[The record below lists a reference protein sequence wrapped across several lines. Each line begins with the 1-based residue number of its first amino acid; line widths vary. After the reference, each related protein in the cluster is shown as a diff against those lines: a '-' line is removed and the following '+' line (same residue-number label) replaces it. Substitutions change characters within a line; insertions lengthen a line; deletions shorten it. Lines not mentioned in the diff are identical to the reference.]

1 MDEFAGTN
9 SRVMRIVSYQ
19 DNQVITK
26 PTPLRRVE
34 DSNIRETLHAV
45 TLRDQVAAQ
54 YKIQDLK
61 AAQDAD
67 LSVNSLKKLLQ
78 NPKMKLIRLPVTLK
92 ESVLGYS
99 KKRIGQ
105 LFVNP
110 QGILCVRRTREE
122 ALRFSNDFMIVMPQ
136 LYHAEI
142 LYRAHNENA
151 HRGVNKVV
159 AQIQQ
164 RHDWIGL
171 QQYVNK
177 WINSC
182 LECQQRKNPV
192 GKLRFHLQNIV
203 SEKFNDVVQFDHVK
217 ICKTHSG
224 NTALLVMID
233 HYTKYAE
240 AVPCSAEEM
249 DAKSTA
255 GKLLAKWFAQHGT
268 PAFMQSDNATNFTA
282 ELQNAFMRA
291 SQTTQVHSTAHH
303 AATNGLVERQN
314 RTLLNML
321 RVFAT
326 RRMRYWDHHIDEV
339 LGAYNSTRHASTGFS
354 PYMLLTGHE
363 KSIPLSYIYPEFAA
377 DTWESHEA
385 YVRGTIK
392 RQQEIHELVRRNMHQ
407 AQVRQKKYFDRRV
420 KGKHSLR
427 EIKFGCSAM

>member
-1 MDEFAGTN
+1 
-9 SRVMRIVSYQ
+9 
-19 DNQVITK
+19 
-26 PTPLRRVE
+26 
-34 DSNIRETLHAV
+34 
-45 TLRDQVAAQ
+45 
-54 YKIQDLK
+54 
-61 AAQDAD
+61 
-67 LSVNSLKKLLQ
+67 
-78 NPKMKLIRLPVTLK
+78 
-92 ESVLGYS
+92 
-99 KKRIGQ
+99 
-105 LFVNP
+105 
-110 QGILCVRRTREE
+110 
-122 ALRFSNDFMIVMPQ
+122 MIVMPQ

-142 LYRAHNENA
+142 LYRTHNENA

-224 NTALLVMID
+224 NMALLVIID

-240 AVPCSAEEM
+240 AVPCNADEM

-255 GKLLAKWFAQHGT
+255 WKLLNKWFARHGT

-282 ELQNAFMRA
+282 ELQNAFMKA

-326 RRMRYWDHHIDEV
+326 RRMRYWDQHIDEV

-363 KSIPLSYIYPEFAA
+363 KSIPIIVHLSGI
-377 DTWESHEA
+377 
-385 YVRGTIK
+385 
-392 RQQEIHELVRRNMHQ
+392 
-407 AQVRQKKYFDRRV
+407 
-420 KGKHSLR
+420 
-427 EIKFGCSAM
+427 CC